1 MFEEWKRV
9 WREAVENFHREAGAD
24 AAAGRGT
31 LEGGRRHV
39 AMRREISE
47 ARAELRKLE
56 NELTRAE
63 RELQE
68 QRDAEGACHR
78 RQAQAERIGDGET
91 ARLAAAFATR
101 HADRALIL
109 VRKVEVLVSERTVR
123 TQDLQDME
131 LALQEVMGAL
141 EEASGDETDM
151 PSGAQAQA
159 APAGH
164 ARARVIEDEEFV
176 TRKAE
181 REARERAA
189 EARLEE
195 LKKRMR

>member
-24 AAAGRGT
+24 AASGGTLDAGR
-31 LEGGRRHV
+31 RQS
-39 AMRREISE
+39 AMRRELSD

-56 NELTRAE
+56 NELSRAE

-68 QRDAEGACHR
+68 QREAEAACHR
-78 RQAQAERIGDGET
+78 RQAQAERIGDAET
-91 ARLAAAFATR
+91 ARLAAAFAGR
-101 HADRALIL
+101 HADRGVIL
-109 VRKVEVLVSERTVR
+109 MRKVEVLVSERTVR

-131 LALQEVMGAL
+131 LALQEVIGAL
-141 EEASGDETDM
+141 EEASAEDVDLP
-151 PSGAQAQA
+151 PSAQG
-159 APAGH
+159 PATRH
-164 ARARVIEDEEFV
+164 RRARVIEDEEFI

-189 EARLEE
+189 DARLEE
-195 LKKRMR
+195 LKKRMQ